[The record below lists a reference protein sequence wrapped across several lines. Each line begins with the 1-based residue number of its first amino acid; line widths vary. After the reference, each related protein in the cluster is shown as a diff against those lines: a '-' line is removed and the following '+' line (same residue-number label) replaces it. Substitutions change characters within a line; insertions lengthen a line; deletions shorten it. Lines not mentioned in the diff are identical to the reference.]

1 MAQSETSIAEQPTA
15 QQDEKTQITDGL
27 DMTNLILNTSA
38 NVTEQVLVT

>member
-15 QQDEKTQITDGL
+15 QQDKKTQVTDGL